1 MTKNLSCPTV
11 LRNSASI
18 VSSGS
23 DQIKAALVIERHWCC
38 SIPAALQEVVS
49 RHPRLGLA
57 DRPRDSPS
65 EHRCSFSLATSV
77 PGSPLWLRRSRSE
90 VAVDRGINVSVLRL
104 SLRSRGTGAVGEMTQ
119 LLGDAFDE
127 VVTRSRNLR
136 NGDAIV
142 VIIDEADA
150 IAQSRELGQMHHEDR
165 AGVNA
170 LIRGID
176 AVAAERRPVLVLM
189 CTNRLS
195 ALDPAVRRRAAAEF
209 EFTRP
214 GDAQRLEMFDAEGL
228 AGCGL
233 EPELNWRSSL
243 I

>member
-1 MTKNLSCPTV
+1 M
-11 LRNSASI
+11 
-18 VSSGS
+18 
-23 DQIKAALVIERHWCC
+23 
-38 SIPAALQEVVS
+38 
-49 RHPRLGLA
+49 
-57 DRPRDSPS
+57 
-65 EHRCSFSLATSV
+65 
-77 PGSPLWLRRSRSE
+77 
-90 VAVDRGINVSVLRL
+90 AVDRRINISVLRL

-136 NGDAIV
+136 SGDAIV

-214 GDAQRLEMFDAEGL
+214 GDAQRLEMFDAAL

-233 EPELNWRSSL
+233 DPSELEKLVDLTGDTGSGYGYTYSDLANRVLPAAVLQAFPDQPITIGIVADAIVASPPTPPFQTE
-243 I
+243 